1 MSESESVVLPEAQS
15 ATILC
20 VDDEPGILSALRRVF
35 KAKGF
40 QVQIAESGKAGL
52 ALLEI
57 QPFDLV
63 ISDMRMPEMDGAAFL
78 EQVRLRWPDSV
89 RLLLTGYADIS
100 SVMAAIN
107 KGEIYRY
114 IGKPWDDNDLLLI
127 VRGALHHRA
136 MALEQRRLQALIKL
150 QNTELKEL
158 NASLEVKVQERTKD
172 LQQVNERLKG
182 NFLTSIKVF
191 ISLIEMRQKD
201 LVGHSRRVA
210 DLAKRLALQV
220 GLDNK
225 QAQEIFVAG
234 LLHEIGKVGFEDEL
248 LNTPV
253 VMLNTRQLEE
263 FRKYPERAEAALM
276 PLEELKGAVKIIS
289 SHLERF
295 DGAGY
300 PRHLSGQSIPMGSR
314 VLSVASDYDGLQIGL
329 LAQRKL
335 DPGQAQDVIL
345 QGAGRRYDPVVV
357 DALMVL
363 CGARPK
369 NQTRQDRWIEVTVQ
383 SHDLQA
389 GMKLSR
395 DLITPSGLLML
406 TAGHELDDP
415 VIKKIRDFER
425 SNGLNLAADVWQL
438 PPLPA

>member
-1 MSESESVVLPEAQS
+1 
-15 ATILC
+15 
-20 VDDEPGILSALRRVF
+20 
-35 KAKGF
+35 
-40 QVQIAESGKAGL
+40 
-52 ALLEI
+52 
-57 QPFDLV
+57 
-63 ISDMRMPEMDGAAFL
+63 
-78 EQVRLRWPDSV
+78 
-89 RLLLTGYADIS
+89 
-100 SVMAAIN
+100 
-107 KGEIYRY
+107 
-114 IGKPWDDNDLLLI
+114 
-127 VRGALHHRA
+127 
-136 MALEQRRLQALIKL
+136 LIKL

-172 LQQVNERLKG
+172 LQQLNERLKG

-191 ISLIEMRQKD
+191 ISLIEMRQKN
-201 LVGHSRRVA
+201 LAGHSRRVA
-210 DLAKRLALQV
+210 ELAKRLALQM
-220 GLDNK
+220 GLDSK

-248 LNTPV
+248 LTTPV

-276 PLEELKGAVKIIS
+276 PLGELKGAVQIIS

-300 PRHLSGQSIPMGSR
+300 PRHLSGQSIPIGSR
-314 VLSVASDYDGLQIGL
+314 VLSVASDYDSLQIGL

-369 NQTRQDRWIEVTVQ
+369 NQIRPDRWIEVTVQ
-383 SHDLQA
+383 SRDLQA

-425 SNGLNLAADVWQL
+425 SNGLNLAAEVWQL